1 MLFGQSRFERGNP
14 AATAIMMA
22 SVLASVGCDRAE
34 SPFAPDFGVEEP
46 TRLSV
51 PAEQISVEQ
60 PSEELPAAEPPSPE
74 QGPAPADVSP
84 REDGKQPISSVQAGD
99 GSPGEAEVI
108 RLREPTSIS
117 TECRSIPPL
126 VVIDG
131 VVQPEDFPI
140 SDVKALDI
148 AHVEI
153 VKGVAATILYG
164 PRGENGV
171 IEIQTKRGKKAT
183 LLTGLKPR

>member
-1 MLFGQSRFERGNP
+1 M
-14 AATAIMMA
+14 
-22 SVLASVGCDRAE
+22 
-34 SPFAPDFGVEEP
+34 
-46 TRLSV
+46 
-51 PAEQISVEQ
+51 
-60 PSEELPAAEPPSPE
+60 
-74 QGPAPADVSP
+74 
-84 REDGKQPISSVQAGD
+84 
-99 GSPGEAEVI
+99 I

-140 SDVKALDI
+140 SDVKAMDI

-153 VKGVAATILYG
+153 VRGVAATILYG

-183 LLTGLKPR
+183 LCETEVTTREAGRLPASRVDLAPPSVADSVSGGLRCLPPPPPRSGR

>member
-1 MLFGQSRFERGNP
+1 MTTYAKGGFMRFSRPGRFGFGSSG
-14 AATAIMMA
+14 ATAMLLA
-22 SVLASVGCDRAE
+22 CVLASVGCDRAE

-46 TRLSV
+46 SRLSV
-51 PAEQISVEQ
+51 PAEQTSVE
-60 PSEELPAAEPPSPE
+60 
-74 QGPAPADVSP
+74 
-84 REDGKQPISSVQAGD
+84 QPISSVQTGD

-183 LLTGLKPR
+183 LLNGLKPR

>member
-1 MLFGQSRFERGNP
+1 MRFSRPGRFGFGSP
-14 AATAIMMA
+14 AATAMLLA
-22 SVLASVGCDRAE
+22 CVLASVGCDRAE

-46 TRLSV
+46 SRLSV
-51 PAEQISVEQ
+51 PAEQT
-60 PSEELPAAEPPSPE
+60 
-74 QGPAPADVSP
+74 
-84 REDGKQPISSVQAGD
+84 GD

-183 LLTGLKPR
+183 LPDGLKLR

>member
-1 MLFGQSRFERGNP
+1 MRFSRPGRFGFGSP
-14 AATAIMMA
+14 AATAMLLA
-22 SVLASVGCDRAE
+22 CVLASVGCDRVE

-46 TRLSV
+46 SRLSV
-51 PAEQISVEQ
+51 PAEQTSV
-60 PSEELPAAEPPSPE
+60 
-74 QGPAPADVSP
+74 
-84 REDGKQPISSVQAGD
+84 
-99 GSPGEAEVI
+99 GEAEVI

-183 LLTGLKPR
+183 LLNGPKPR

>member
-1 MLFGQSRFERGNP
+1 MRFSRPGRFGFGSP
-14 AATAIMMA
+14 AATAMLLA
-22 SVLASVGCDRAE
+22 CVLASVGCDRAE

-46 TRLSV
+46 SRLSV
-51 PAEQISVEQ
+51 PAEQT
-60 PSEELPAAEPPSPE
+60 
-74 QGPAPADVSP
+74 
-84 REDGKQPISSVQAGD
+84 GD
-99 GSPGEAEVI
+99 GSPEQPEVI

-117 TECRSIPPL
+117 TDCRSIPPL

-171 IEIQTKRGKKAT
+171 IEIHTKGGKKAT
-183 LLTGLKPR
+183 LLNGLQPK